1 MGTIEMGTIELT
13 QDVVDAEFA
22 LLSLQMEP
30 MESLEAPWGWGSFF
44 AGVGIGLALVGIF
57 YVGVA
62 IT

>member
-1 MGTIEMGTIELT
+1 MNTMELT

-44 AGVGIGLALVGIF
+44 TGVGIGLGLVALF

>member
-1 MGTIEMGTIELT
+1 MNTIELT

-30 MESLEAPWGWGSFF
+30 TESLEAPWGWTEFF
-44 AGVGIGLALVGIF
+44 VGAGIGFGMVALL

>member
-1 MGTIEMGTIELT
+1 MNTIELT

-30 MESLEAPWGWGSFF
+30 MESLEAPWGWPEFF
-44 AGVGIGLALVGIF
+44 TGVGIGIGLVGLF
-57 YVGVA
+57 YIGVA

>member
-1 MGTIEMGTIELT
+1 MDTIELT

-30 MESLEAPWGWGSFF
+30 MESLAAPWGWTEFF
-44 AGVGIGLALVGIF
+44 VGVGIGFGVVTLLYIGI
-57 YVGVA
+57 G